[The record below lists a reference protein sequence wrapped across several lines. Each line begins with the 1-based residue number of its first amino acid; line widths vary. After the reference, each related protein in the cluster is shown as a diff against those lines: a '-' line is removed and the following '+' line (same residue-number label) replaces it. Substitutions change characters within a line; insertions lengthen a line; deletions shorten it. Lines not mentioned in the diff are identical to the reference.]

1 MLNLSGNGANQTA
14 NVSSSNI
21 LPTVFNTKVM
31 NKVDYN
37 ATNKKP
43 ATSHKNGG
51 VSDIEMKDASK
62 NIVST
67 K

>member
-1 MLNLSGNGANQTA
+1 
-14 NVSSSNI
+14 
-21 LPTVFNTKVM
+21 M

-37 ATNKKP
+37 ASNKKLV
-43 ATSHKNGG
+43 TGQKNGG